1 MLIASTVLVIVV
13 LCRLPMVLKLK
24 FYPGYA
30 AFPFPFVI
38 AAIAAMLLMACL
50 NKPGMPQP
58 WLKYLVVI
66 EAILATVLACYPP
79 AR

>member
-1 MLIASTVLVIVV
+1 
-13 LCRLPMVLKLK
+13 MVLKLK

-66 EAILATVLACYPP
+66 EAILATVLVCDTLARYLMAICKP
-79 AR
+79 AK